1 MKKLILTSIALLAFT
16 GFTFA
21 KTVHPN
27 SETENSDSKNQ
38 SITMTYTK
46 EIVTDSNEKSDF
58 GFWFCYKI
66 SSEQTFDEFT
76 QTTTITDY
84 YHCRYIDLAKI

>member
-21 KTVHPN
+21 KTVNQN

-46 EIVTDSNEKSDF
+46 DVVTETNENSDF
-58 GFWFCYKI
+58 GFWFCYKV
-66 SSEQTFDEFT
+66 STEESFNPLNGE
-76 QTTTITDY
+76 TTITEY
-84 YHCRYIDLAKI
+84 YHCRYIDLAQY

>member
-1 MKKLILTSIALLAFT
+1 MIQLAKVFFFYYLVCITLKTLYMKKLILTSIALVAFT

-21 KTVHPN
+21 KTVNQN

-58 GFWFCYKI
+58 GFVIKYLL
-66 SSEQTFDEFT
+66 SNL
-76 QTTTITDY
+76 IT
-84 YHCRYIDLAKI
+84 H